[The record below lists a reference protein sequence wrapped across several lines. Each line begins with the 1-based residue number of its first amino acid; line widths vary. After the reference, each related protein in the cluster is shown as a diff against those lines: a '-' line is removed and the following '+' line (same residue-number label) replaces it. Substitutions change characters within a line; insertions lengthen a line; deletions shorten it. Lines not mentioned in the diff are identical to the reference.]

1 MKTELKKYAKLQ
13 EQIKDLELQRDG
25 LKQVI
30 IEELHKDKLDKVE
43 SDYGKFTI
51 SYRTSYT
58 YTPKVDALV
67 EKVKLAKIKE
77 EEQGLATACTTEYL
91 TFTPVKA

>member
-1 MKTELKKYAKLQ
+1 MKNELKKYAKLQ

-25 LKQVI
+25 LKQEI
-30 IEELHKDKLDKVE
+30 IGALHKEKLDKVE

-58 YTPKVDALV
+58 YSEKVDALV
-67 EKVKLAKIKE
+67 EKVKLAKVKE
-77 EEQGLATACTTEYL
+77 EEQGVAEARTTEYL
-91 TFTPVKA
+91 TFTPLKA